1 MPEYSEETIIELL
14 QTVEINKVGLSRS
27 IVDILERNGKH
38 TLLDLC
44 NTSLREIRT
53 KTTGLGLVRQRELF
67 EMMDKF
73 GLKFDASN
81 EGIMFLPY
89 LSKGYIKTDYSKVNV
104 EEIIKTITGI

>member
-1 MPEYSEETIIELL
+1 MSEYSDDTVIELL
-14 QTVEINKVGLSRS
+14 QKIEISKVGLSPS
-27 IVDILERNGKH
+27 VVKILEKNGKH

-53 KTTGLGLVRQRELF
+53 KTTGLGPVRQQELF

-73 GLKFDASN
+73 GLKFDVSN

-89 LSKGYIKTDYSKVNV
+89 KSKGYIKTNYSKVNV
-104 EEIIKTITGI
+104 EEILKTITGI